1 MHPDITRQL
10 AAERHADFQRSAS
23 ARPAPDSTR
32 KRRARRRRA
41 LARYAGALTGAR
53 SGT

>member
-1 MHPDITRQL
+1 MHPDIARQL
-10 AAERHADFQRSAS
+10 TAERHADFQRGAS
-23 ARPAPDSTR
+23 ARPAPASTR
-32 KRRARRRRA
+32 KRRTRRRSA